1 MRQRFVLV
9 DQPKLIFS
17 RLASLISRRASSRAA
32 GPYTGFRGR
41 GGSSVRAFI
50 RIGVGQP
57 QTRTSGAPRP
67 VLGKT
72 RWISSVPSF
81 AGYRGARAM
90 GLLLFEFL
98 GSGELRVV
106 TNLITTIPQGRAL
119 DLAQA
124 RSRLVA
130 HSPIVEPLRPVQ
142 GHQ

>member
-1 MRQRFVLV
+1 M
-9 DQPKLIFS
+9 I
-17 RLASLISRRASSRAA
+17 RRASSRAA
-32 GPYTGFRGR
+32 GPYTGFPRS

-81 AGYRGARAM
+81 AGYRGARD
-90 GLLLFEFL
+90 GPPSLRISWERR
-98 GSGELRVV
+98 ELRVV

-124 RSRLVA
+124 RSRSVA

-142 GHQ
+142 GQSTSRMHP